1 MLELCDVEQGV
12 QRLKGLIKK
21 VAAREGGDEAAA
33 AAVRLNWE
41 GDE

>member
-12 QRLKGLIKK
+12 RRLKGLIKK
-21 VAAREGGDEAAA
+21 GAARECGDEAAQ
-33 AAVRLNWE
+33 AAVVLNWE

>member
-33 AAVRLNWE
+33 AVRLNWE